1 MRVILCDKCRRIVKQ
16 SDLMVVFITSETNG
30 DKDFELCKECNDKL
44 LKFIECTSQKT
55 EDVEVKEEKKTEE
68 AEQAEEE
75 VKESTRKKKE
85 KKEKKEPLDMG
96 KVMALYKAGWTY
108 KQIAE
113 EMGTTAGTIGV
124 KICDH
129 KKKACTAEK
138 HLT

>member
-1 MRVILCDKCRRIVKQ
+1 MRVILCDRCKCLVNK
-16 SDLMVVFITSETNG
+16 SDLMVVFIKNETNG
-30 DKDFELCKECNDKL
+30 DKDFELCKECSEKVIE
-44 LKFIECTSQKT
+44 FIKSGIRKT
-55 EDVEVKEEKKTEE
+55 KDVEAKEE

-124 KICDH
+124 KICDY